1 MKIIKESFTFFIVLS
16 FLLLLTSCGSNN
28 PISSGS
34 STNLKPVGSSSTISQ
49 YQGTTHR
56 DIITSGAIDLLLVSG
71 NLTSKQKALLNLY
84 GAKIEKGSIDE
95 DDPITRTVN
104 HFWDP
109 VHNKPLTDGGDVE
122 ALGLGG
128 QKAID
133 WAKSGDGYMYA
144 SAKSN
149 LLAALTTFD
158 SNNSA
163 NMSQMGTAMENLGH
177 VLHIFQ
183 DMTSV
188 PHTRNDNHAGQL
200 GFGYSGYENFVVAG
214 QYFHPPVSIIIPVNN
229 DGELWQKFTGLAQ
242 FTNANF
248 YSEDSIPIAG
258 QAAWRTFT
266 YPALPSGTGYLAGSV
281 VNPLVIAIKDSKT
294 KKIQYTIQDSSNT
307 VHKAYADILVP
318 KAISYS
324 AGVIQYFIQHCVD
337 VTVSN
342 PNLSTGENVT
352 FSVDKVFLGSGNY
365 SYEWHFGDNATGT
378 GAAPGHVYIT
388 AGTFTAWVQ
397 VKDNANGDIVGV
409 GSLTL
414 NVTESQSDPPNRPTN
429 CPPGWTCQ

>member
-1 MKIIKESFTFFIVLS
+1 MKIIKESYS
-16 FLLLLTSCGSNN
+16 FLIMIGYLLLLTGCGGNN
-28 PISSGS
+28 PVSSGS
-34 STNLKPVGSSSTISQ
+34 SSLKLVGSSPTISQ

-84 GAKIEKGSIDE
+84 GARIEKGAIDE
-95 DDPITRTVN
+95 DNPITRTVN

-109 VHNKPLTDGGDVE
+109 VHDKPLTDGGDVE
-122 ALGLGG
+122 ALGFGG

-133 WAKSGDGYMYA
+133 WAKNGDGYMYA

-158 SNNSA
+158 VNNSA
-163 NMSQMGTAMENLGH
+163 NMPQMGSAMENLGH

-200 GFGYSGYENFVVAG
+200 GFGYSGYENFVVVG
-214 QYFHPPVSIIIPVNN
+214 QYSPPPVSIIIPVNN
-229 DGELWQKFTGLAQ
+229 DNELWQKFTALAQ

-266 YPALPSGTGYLAGSV
+266 YPALPSGTGYLAGSIA
-281 VNPLVIAIKDSKT
+281 NPLVIAVKDSKT

-324 AGVIQYFIQHCVD
+324 AGAIQYFLRHCVD
-337 VTVSN
+337 ITISN
-342 PNLSTGENVT
+342 PNPSTGDNIT
-352 FSVDKVFLGSGNY
+352 FSVDKVFLGSGSY
-365 SYEWHFGDNATGT
+365 SYEWNFGDNATGT
-378 GAAPGHVYIT
+378 GATPGHVYNT
-388 AGTFTAWVQ
+388 AGAFTARVQ
-397 VKDNANGDIVGV
+397 VQDNVSGDIVGV
-409 GSLTL
+409 GNLTL
-414 NVTESQSDPPNRPTN
+414 NVAESQNNTGPPTA
-429 CPPGWTCQ
+429 CPPGWVCQ